1 MCECTLKR
9 RVQHLCC
16 VSFLRGILPAF
27 VNLSSSSSVNSTQ
40 KRRSQQCNVNRH
52 RFVAV
57 AITRKDG
64 RLRILEF
71 AETCMVDCCQR
82 SSTSSTTR
90 IAAEASLG
98 GQSGCPALRLGGQ
111 SVKSVIRPPFGRRS
125 RGFLRSFCVQASR
138 LSFASRDCSCSRGHR
153 APLRRPPRPCSSRS
167 VAR

>member
-16 VSFLRGILPAF
+16 VSFLRGILPTF

-71 AETCMVDCCQR
+71 AETCGRLLPTKFDFFHY
-82 SSTSSTTR
+82 TR
-90 IAAEASLG
+90 TAAEASLG